1 MGAALTNA
9 WRAAAAG
16 LIGTALAAGVHF
28 MTLTSGVARGL
39 IGSGQGLP
47 QNPGL
52 PLTTGGLALECLI
65 AALPV
70 LPVVAITVFAGRFL
84 MSLGFLAAWA
94 WGGNR
99 LGWLFAAASGGSS
112 GWGDGFSRFY
122 STGMFTLIAA
132 LTAAFVL
139 WILAPRPR

>member
-1 MGAALTNA
+1 MGTALTRLG
-9 WRAAAAG
+9 RALAAG
-16 LIGTALAAGVHF
+16 LIGTALATGLHF
-28 MTLTSGVARGL
+28 MILTSGAARGL

-47 QNPGL
+47 QTPGL
-52 PLTTGGLALECLI
+52 PLTAGGLVLECLI

-70 LPVVAITVFAGRFL
+70 LPVVALTVFGGRVL

-99 LGWLFAAASGGSS
+99 LGTFFTAVSGGTF
-112 GWGDGFSRFY
+112 GWGDGFALFY
-122 STGMFTLIAA
+122 STGMFTMIAA

-139 WILAPRPR
+139 WILAPHPR